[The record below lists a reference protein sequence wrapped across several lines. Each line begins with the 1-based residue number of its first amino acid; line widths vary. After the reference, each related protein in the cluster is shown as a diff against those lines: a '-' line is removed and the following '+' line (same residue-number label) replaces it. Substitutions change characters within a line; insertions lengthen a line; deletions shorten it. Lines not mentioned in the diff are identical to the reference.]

1 MSQKGFLSIHATYY
15 QMAADFSRIDIL
27 TFVLIAAIVV
37 AAAVAFWPLVDVIIL
52 ALSLAVVV
60 LPLHW
65 WFCRYMRA
73 EFAAALT
80 TTLIFLAV
88 LVAVVFTVAVI
99 YQNSDYLLEI
109 GSTIL
114 SWINA
119 APAGDGALGTIPSG
133 AIAEWLTGLVGNVDA
148 YLADLVSAVPM
159 LVVKIIVFFLALFM
173 FIYKG
178 DDIRLE
184 IMEHLPGRVRRSI
197 HVMTETT
204 VNTLYAIYVVHVA
217 TAVITFILAIP
228 FFYFLGFDHILFY
241 AVIAAIFQLIPIIG
255 PSLVML
261 FLGIYALSIG
271 DYRAVL
277 LIVFIGY
284 PVVCAFPDIYLRP
297 MFMGQRAAIHPILMW
312 IGFFGGL
319 AVMGIIGFV
328 LGPMFIALI
337 ISGYKILLE
346 QLHGDDGDDKGGGG
360 SGGGGGEL
368 DEPDPPPATATRR
381 PPGPPMPAEPG

>member
-1 MSQKGFLSIHATYY
+1 
-15 QMAADFSRIDIL
+15 MAADLSRIDIL
-27 TFVLIAAIVV
+27 TFVLIAAIII

-73 EFAAALT
+73 EVAAALT
-80 TTLIFLAV
+80 TFVIFLLIFA
-88 LVAVVFTVAVI
+88 AIAFTGAVI
-99 YQNSDYLLEI
+99 YQNSDYLAEI
-109 GSTIL
+109 VSTIL

-119 APAGDGALGTIPSG
+119 APTDPGTFGTVPSG
-133 AIAEWLTGLVGNVDA
+133 SISEWITALIAKGEA
-148 YLADLVSAVPM
+148 YLTSLVSAAPM
-159 LVVKIIVFFLALFM
+159 LVVKVIVFFLALFM

-184 IMEHLPGRVRRSI
+184 IMDHLPGRIRRSV

-204 VNTLYAIYVVHVA
+204 VNTLYAIYIVHVA

-228 FFYFLGFDHILFY
+228 FFYFLGFDHVLFY

-255 PSLVML
+255 PTLLML

-271 DYRAVL
+271 DLRAVL
-277 LIVFIGY
+277 LIIFIGY
-284 PVVCAFPDIYLRP
+284 PVVCAFPDVYLRP
-297 MFMGQRAAIHPILMW
+297 LLMGHRAAIHPVLMW

-337 ISGYKILLE
+337 ISGYHILLQ
-346 QLHGDDGDDKGGGG
+346 QLHGEDGDEKGG
-360 SGGGGGEL
+360 GGGGGEEDL
-368 DEPDPPPATATRR
+368 EEPDPPARTP
-381 PPGPPMPAEPG
+381 PPGPPVPV